1 MSYILVKNAHILDPS
16 CGREELGCILIKDSK
31 IVAYEGSI
39 PPECEVMDA
48 KGCLVIPGLIDF
60 HTHIAYGLGDAG
72 IHCDLMT
79 LPNGITT
86 AVDAGST
93 GTAAFDGFVR
103 YVIPN
108 CETRVK
114 AFLHVSAIGVT
125 TEVHTENSDP
135 DLYDREK
142 IRRLF
147 AQYYPEHMLGLK
159 LRLGRGFTKGQG
171 TRPLRVAKEIA
182 KELGCPLCVHVTDS
196 QMPYGEI
203 LKLLEKGDILCH
215 AYQGQGYTLLDQ
227 EGRVEKAA
235 LKAREQGVLF
245 DLAAG
250 RYNYDFRVFNKAVE
264 QGFLPDIIS
273 TDTVSTSVYRHLL
286 FHLLYVMSYCLDGGI
301 PLMEVIRA
309 CTATPAAYMG
319 LGGRIG
325 TLQPGAEADIAILQI
340 KEHPITYQDCYGN
353 QVKGNHLFL
362 PMATIKGGRPVYK
375 RIEFEFW
382 DA

>member
-1 MSYILVKNAHILDPS
+1 MWPM
-16 CGREELGCILIKDSK
+16 REAFPRT
-31 IVAYEGSI
+31 V
-39 PPECEVMDA
+39 
-48 KGCLVIPGLIDF
+48 IDF
-60 HTHIAYGLGDAG
+60 HTHLAFGLGDAG

-93 GTAAFDGFVR
+93 GTAAFEGFVR

-125 TEVHTENSDP
+125 TELHPENADP
-135 DLYDREK
+135 DLYDRER
-142 IRRLF
+142 IRQLF
-147 AQYYPEHMLGLK
+147 ERYYPEQMLGLK
-159 LRLGRGFTKGQG
+159 LRMGRGFTRGQG
-171 TRPLRVAKEIA
+171 VGPLVAAKEIA

-196 QMPYGEI
+196 EVPYREI
-203 LKLLEKGDILCH
+203 LGLLEKNDILCH
-215 AYQGQGYTLLDQ
+215 AFQGKGYTLLD
-227 EGRVEKAA
+227 EGGRIHRAA
-235 LKAREQGVLF
+235 LEARERGVIF

-250 RYNYDFRVFNKAVE
+250 RYNYDFRILGSALK
-264 QGFLPDIIS
+264 QGFLPDMIS

-286 FHLLYVMSYCLDGGI
+286 FHLLYVMSYCLDAGM
-301 PLMEVIRA
+301 PLREVIRA
-309 CTATPAAYMG
+309 CTAAPAKQMG
-319 LGGRIG
+319 LKGRIG
-325 TLQPGAEADIAILQI
+325 TLEPGAAADIAVLRLE
-340 KEHPITYQDCYGN
+340 EHPITYEDCYGN

-382 DA
+382 NGQ